1 MEFTPEQEK
10 AIQKAIG
17 EGEVLPS
24 ISPVSLY
31 DAIVRD
37 YTGRTEK
44 CTGTNVDYYPPE

>member
-17 EGEVLPS
+17 EGEVLPD

-31 DAIVRD
+31 DAIVEGLW
-37 YTGRTEK
+37 THGK